1 MKKPLTQKIR
11 NGWKPLLTA
20 LLGVGVFFACLL
32 PYRAV
37 MNYHEQR
44 HMFRWTGYY
53 LREQWAADD
62 GWREFFV
69 SFVTQFF
76 HIGWLGAAVVALLAV
91 ALQLC
96 IWWCLKKMRLGRSW
110 LYPLTLIPS
119 LALFYYGFIPSEYKT
134 DNQVREAV
142 DYDYLVR
149 AQKWNAILRR
159 SWNHPPETTN
169 GIWATNY
176 ALAKKGLL
184 LEKMF
189 HYKQVGPDGLL
200 MDAVRMDPLALYS
213 LSDIALDLGM
223 VNSAD
228 RFAFDAKQRLP
239 NNHKSGRL
247 YQRLAETNLVNGN
260 DKVARKYLDILRST
274 LFYGAW
280 AKKAINLYGNEQALK
295 SDERLGRL
303 RSFRQKENDELAYA
317 KDQMLEELARENPEN
332 TLAADYLMAYKLL
345 RLDLEGVTQLVQER
359 TNYQQQRA
367 PKAVQECIAGHWL
380 LSHPNDSLPIGIDQS
395 VFETTVNYMNTI
407 NTTGNRQ
414 DPSLDTPPYNQS
426 YWHYHAWATTQLRQG
441 K

>member
-1 MKKPLTQKIR
+1 MNKPSREKIR
-11 NGWKPLLTA
+11 NNWKPLLTT
-20 LLGVGVFFACLL
+20 LLGVGVFVACLL

-44 HMFRWTGYY
+44 HMFRWSGYY

-76 HIGWLGAAVVALLAV
+76 HIGWLGAAVVALLTV
-91 ALQLC
+91 ALQVC

-119 LALFYYGFIPSEYKT
+119 LALFYYGFIPSDYKT

-159 SWNHPPETTN
+159 SWNHPPETPN

-189 HYKQVGPDGLL
+189 HFKQIGPDGLL
-200 MDAVRMDPLALYS
+200 MDAVRMEPLALYS

-239 NNHKSGRL
+239 HNHKSGRL
-247 YQRLAETNLVNGN
+247 YQRLAETSLINGN
-260 DKVARKYLDILRST
+260 QKVARKYLDMLRST
-274 LFYGAW
+274 LFYGSW
-280 AKKAINLYGNEQALK
+280 AKKASAQQ
-295 SDERLGRL
+295 DERLEQL
-303 RSFRQKENDELAYA
+303 RAFQQKENDELAYA
-317 KDQMLEELARENPEN
+317 KNQMLEELTKENPEN
-332 TLAADYLMAYKLL
+332 TLAADYLMAYELL
-345 RLDLEGVTQLVQER
+345 RLDLENVARLTQER
-359 TNYQQQRA
+359 TIYQQQRA

-380 LSHPNDSLPIGIDQS
+380 LSHPNDSLPIGIDKS
-395 VFETTVNYMNTI
+395 VFETTASFLNIVNS
-407 NTTGNRQ
+407 TGNRQ
-414 DPSLDTPPYNQS
+414 HPSLDAPPYNQS
-426 YWHYHAWATTQLRQG
+426 YWHYHAWATTQLRQR

>member
-1 MKKPLTQKIR
+1 MKPLTKRIK
-11 NGWKPLLTA
+11 NGWKPLLTV
-20 LLGVGVFFACLL
+20 LLGMGVFVSCLL

-44 HMFRWTGYY
+44 HLFRWTGYY

-62 GWREFFV
+62 GLKEFMV

-76 HIGWLGAAVVALLAV
+76 YIGWLGAAIVALLAI
-91 ALQLC
+91 ALQVFL
-96 IWWCLKKMRLGRSW
+96 WWCLKKMRLGRSW

-119 LALFYYGFIPSEYKT
+119 VALFCYCFIPSEYKT
-134 DNQVREAV
+134 NSQFRETV

-149 AQKWNAILRR
+149 AQKWNAILRK
-159 SWNHPPETTN
+159 SWNHAPETN
-169 GIWATNY
+169 CGIWSTNY

-200 MDAVRMDPLALYS
+200 MDAVRMDPLSLYS
-213 LSDIALDLGM
+213 LSDIAMDLGM
-223 VNSAD
+223 VNSAE

-247 YQRLAETNLVNGN
+247 YQRLAETNLVDGN
-260 DKVARKYLDILRST
+260 DEVARKYLDILHST

-280 AKKAINLYGNEQALK
+280 AKKTINLYGNEQAIK
-295 SDERLGRL
+295 SDERLERL

-317 KDQMLEELARENPEN
+317 KDQMLEELIKENPEN

-345 RLDLEGVTQLVQER
+345 RLDLEGVTRLVQNR
-359 TNYQQQRA
+359 TTYQHQRA
-367 PKAVQECIAGHWL
+367 PKAIQECIAGHWL

-414 DPSLDTPPYNQS
+414 DPSLDVPPYNQS

>member
-1 MKKPLTQKIR
+1 M
-11 NGWKPLLTA
+11 LTA
-20 LLGVGVFFACLL
+20 LLGVGVFVACLL

-44 HMFRWTGYY
+44 HLFRWTGYY

-62 GWREFFV
+62 GWQELAV

-76 HIGWLGAAVVALLAV
+76 HIGWLGAAVVALLAI
-91 ALQLC
+91 ALQGC
-96 IWWCLKKMRLGRSW
+96 IWWLLKKMRLGLSW
-110 LYPLTLIPS
+110 IYPLTLIPS
-119 LALFYYGFIPSEYKT
+119 VALFYYVFIPSDYKT
-134 DNQVREAV
+134 DSQVREAV

-159 SWNHPPETTN
+159 SWNHPPLTTN

-200 MDAVRMDPLALYS
+200 MDAVRMDPLSLYS

-223 VNSAD
+223 VNSAE

-239 NNHKSGRL
+239 YNHKSGRL
-247 YQRLAETNLVNGN
+247 YQRLAETNLINGN
-260 DKVARKYLDILRST
+260 QKVAQKYLDMLRST
-274 LFYGAW
+274 LFYGSW
-280 AKKAINLYGNEQALK
+280 AKKI
-295 SDERLGRL
+295 SIDDERLKRIQ
-303 RSFRQKENDELAYA
+303 SFRQKDNDELAYA
-317 KDQMLEELARENPEN
+317 KDQMLEQLTKENPEN

-345 RLDLEGVTQLVQER
+345 RLDLEGVARLTQER

-367 PKAVQECIAGHWL
+367 PKSIQECIAGHWL
-380 LSHPNDSLPIGIDQS
+380 LSHPNDSLPIGIDKS
-395 VFETTVNYMNTI
+395 VFETTASFINTV

-414 DPSLDTPPYNQS
+414 HPSLDVPPFNQS

>member
-1 MKKPLTQKIR
+1 MLTV
-11 NGWKPLLTA
+11 
-20 LLGVGVFFACLL
+20 LLGVGVFVSCLL

-37 MNYHEQR
+37 MNHYEQR
-44 HMFRWTGYY
+44 HLFRWTGYY
-53 LREQWAADD
+53 LHEQWAADD
-62 GWREFFV
+62 GLKEFMV

-76 HIGWLGAAVVALLAV
+76 HIGWLGAAIVALLAI
-91 ALQLC
+91 ALQIFL
-96 IWWCLKKMRLGRSW
+96 WWCLKKMRLGHSW

-119 LALFYYGFIPSEYKT
+119 VALFYYCFIPSEYKT
-134 DNQVREAV
+134 DNQFRETV

-149 AQKWNAILRR
+149 AQKWNAILRK
-159 SWNHPPETTN
+159 SWNHAPETSC
-169 GIWATNY
+169 GIWSTNY

-200 MDAVRMDPLALYS
+200 MDAVRMDPLSLYS
-213 LSDIALDLGM
+213 LSDIAMDLGM
-223 VNSAD
+223 VNSAE

-247 YQRLAETNLVNGN
+247 YKRLAETNLVNGN
-260 DKVARKYLDILRST
+260 DKVARKYLDILQST
-274 LFYGAW
+274 LFYGSW
-280 AKKAINLYGNEQALK
+280 AKKAINLYENEQALK
-295 SDERLGRL
+295 SDERLEQL

-317 KDQMLEELARENPEN
+317 KDQMLEELTKENPEN

-345 RLDLEGVTQLVQER
+345 RLDLEGVARLVQER
-359 TNYQQQRA
+359 TTYQQQRA

-414 DPSLDTPPYNQS
+414 DPSLDAPPYNQS